1 MNNTEKINSQLR
13 EIPKVDIERRQKFYE
28 WIKNIVSISVVFL
41 GIIISLKSENC
52 ISDLKRLF
60 FILSLS
66 TMTLGILLG
75 VIVLYSET
83 HKLNVLR
90 KNILVHTQ
98 ELVDGKSTTAFPKP
112 VIINQYKYVIFFC
125 FFFYIISLISI
136 LIYSSMKF

>member
-13 EIPKVDIERRQKFYE
+13 EIPKVDIERRQKFYD

-75 VIVLYSET
+75 VIVLYSEI
-83 HKLNVLR
+83 HMLNVLR

-98 ELVDGKSTTAFPKP
+98 ELVDGKSTTALPKP

-136 LIYSSMKF
+136 VIYASIKF

>member
-13 EIPKVDIERRQKFYE
+13 EIPKIDIERKQKFYD

-52 ISDLKRLF
+52 ISDLKRFF

-75 VIVLYSET
+75 LIILYSEI
-83 HKLNVLR
+83 HSLSLLR
-90 KNILVHTQ
+90 KNVLIHTQ
-98 ELVDGKSTTAFPKP
+98 ELVDEKTTTEFPKP
-112 VIINQYKYVIFFC
+112 VILNEYKYVIFFC

-136 LIYSSMKF
+136 VIYSSIKF

>member
-1 MNNTEKINSQLR
+1 MNNTEKINNQLR
-13 EIPKVDIERRQKFYE
+13 EISKIDIERKQKFYD

-75 VIVLYSET
+75 LIVLYSET
-83 HKLNVLR
+83 HTLNALR
-90 KNILVHTQ
+90 KNILIHTH
-98 ELVDGKSTTAFPKP
+98 ELVDRKTTTDFPKP
-112 VIINQYKYVIFFC
+112 VIINKYNYVIFFC

-136 LIYSSMKF
+136 VIYSSLKF

>member
-1 MNNTEKINSQLR
+1 MNKTEKINSQLR
-13 EIPKVDIERRQKFYE
+13 EIPKIDIERKEKFYD

-41 GIIISLKSENC
+41 GIIISLKSETC

-75 VIVLYSET
+75 LIILYSEI
-83 HKLNVLR
+83 HSLNLLR
-90 KNILVHTQ
+90 KNVLTHTQ
-98 ELVDGKSTTAFPKP
+98 ELVDGKTKDEFPKP
-112 VIINQYKYVIFFC
+112 VILNQYKYVIFFC

-136 LIYSSMKF
+136 VIYSSIKF